1 MTQDRLDLEHLD
13 GVLAR
18 SEQLHSPSQVERALD
33 RLAVEISAV
42 LADKNPL
49 VLCVMT
55 GGVIPAGRLL
65 PRLDFPL
72 RLDYVHATRYRERT
86 RGGEMHWLR
95 RPAEAVRDRY
105 VLVIDDIYDEGLTLE
120 AIVDDCRAQ
129 GAQAVYSGVLVEKLR
144 SRECAYRPDFIGL
157 QVADRY
163 VFGCGM
169 DYRGYLR
176 NFPGIAAVSDQDL

>member
-1 MTQDRLDLEHLD
+1 MLDRLDLEHLN

-18 SEQLHSPSQVERALD
+18 SEQLHSPTQVEQALE
-33 RLAVEISAV
+33 RLAAEISAV
-42 LADKNPL
+42 LADQDPL

-72 RLDYVHATRYRERT
+72 QLDYVHATRYRGHT
-86 RGGEMHWLR
+86 QGGEIHWLR
-95 RPAEAVRDRY
+95 RPAESVRDRH

-120 AIVDDCRAQ
+120 AIVSDCKQR
-129 GAQAVYSGVLVEKLR
+129 GARAVYSSVLVEKLR
-144 SRECAYRPDFIGL
+144 SRTCAYRPDFIGL
-157 QVADRY
+157 RVADRY

-169 DYRGYLR
+169 DYKGYLR
-176 NFPGIAAVSDQDL
+176 NFPGIAAVADSDL